1 MAPGNVNARGYVIF
15 PFSIIYF
22 KGKVVEEK
30 AKELGL
36 VHHAKGKKRLAEEVD
51 MEEVEEKR
59 IKTNPPVFKEPLV

>member
-1 MAPGNVNARGYVIF
+1 MAPGIEVDVIF
-15 PFSIIYF
+15 HFSKIYF

-36 VHHAKGKKRLAEEVD
+36 VYHAKGKKRLAEEVD